1 MKFWENG
8 GIKIRALFQPI
19 KIGKVEIK
27 NRIAMAPMAN
37 LGLIDKEGTL
47 SKRVVDYYVER
58 AKGGTGLIIT
68 GAVKVENEIEK
79 LKMPSFPCITLNPI
93 KFLATAS
100 ELTEQ
105 VHAFGT
111 KIFIQLT
118 FGLGRSGA
126 PAFLVGSPVA
136 PSAIPNYWDPT
147 VTCRE
152 LTTQEVETMVK
163 RCGEA
168 AHIAREA
175 GFDGIEIHAMHE
187 GYLLDQFTIA
197 LFNRRTDKYGGDLK
211 GRLTLPTEIVSEIKK
226 CAGKDF
232 PVGLRYSIKSYVKD
246 WRQGGL
252 PGENFPE
259 MGRDL
264 NEGLQAA
271 KMMEEAGYDFFDADN
286 GTYDA
291 WYWAHP
297 PVYMEHGCYLPFTDQ
312 LKKTVKIPLI
322 VAGKMELPELA
333 EKALAEGRIDMVGI
347 GRGLLTDTDWPK
359 KVFNNEV
366 EKIRPCIACH
376 EGCLGRMFLGKP
388 ESCAVNPAVGREKEY
403 AIEPA
408 HTQKRIM
415 IIGGGV
421 AGMEAARVAKLRG
434 HQVILYEKTDKL
446 GGHLIEAC
454 VPDFKADDQRLLQWY
469 QNEMNVLKIEI
480 KFNTEV
486 TLEMV
491 KSEKPDVVIVATGSY
506 PVTPDLPGIN
516 RGNVCGAGDLLLGKK
531 TVGDTVAVIGGGLV
545 GCETALWLAKQ
556 GKKVTIIEALGNL
569 MSAGRPVPHPNK
581 IMLIDLLKFH
591 KVDVITD
598 SSLLEVR
605 EGSIVI
611 INNDFGQ
618 KTMNVDS
625 VVMAIGYRPDNSLY
639 HSLLQEMFAVYAI
652 GDAREAA
659 NYMNA
664 IWNAYDVAR
673 NI

>member
-1 MKFWENG
+1 MNNG
-8 GIKIRALFQPI
+8 GINIKQIFQPI

-27 NRIAMAPMAN
+27 NRIAMVPMAN
-37 LGLIDKEGTL
+37 LGLIDKEGTFTE
-47 SKRVVDYYVER
+47 RVVDYYVER

-93 KFLATAS
+93 QFIATAS
-100 ELTEQ
+100 ELTEH
-105 VHAFGT
+105 VHAFGS
-111 KIFIQLT
+111 KIFIQVT
-118 FGLGRSGA
+118 FGLGRSAA
-126 PAFLVGSPVA
+126 PAFLEGPPVA

-175 GFDGIEIHAMHE
+175 GFDGMEIHAMHE

-211 GRLTLPTEIVSEIKK
+211 GRLTLPIEIVSEIKK
-226 CAGKDF
+226 YAGKDF
-232 PVGLRYSIKSYVKD
+232 PVGLRYSIKSYIKD

-252 PGENFPE
+252 PNEDFKE

-264 NEGLQAA
+264 DEGLQAS
-271 KMMEEAGYDFFDADN
+271 KIIEQAGYDFLDADN

-297 PVYMEHGCYLPFTDQ
+297 PVYMEHGCYLPFTEQ
-312 LKKTVKIPLI
+312 LKKMVNIPII
-322 VAGKMELPELA
+322 VAGRMDLPELA
-333 EKALAEGRIDMVGI
+333 ENALSEGKLDMVGI
-347 GRGLLTDTDWPK
+347 GRGLLTDPEWPK
-359 KVFNNEV
+359 KVFNNES
-366 EKIRPCIACH
+366 EKIRPCIGCH
-376 EGCLGRMFLGKP
+376 DGCLGRMFLGKP
-388 ESCAVNPAVGREKEY
+388 ESCTVNPAVGREKEY

-408 HTQKRIM
+408 HTRKKIM

-434 HQVILYEKTDKL
+434 HQVTLYEKTDKL

-454 VPDFKADDQRLLQWY
+454 VPDFKDDDKRLLKWY
-469 QNEMNVLKIEI
+469 ENEMKILNINVKLD
-480 KFNTEV
+480 TEV
-486 TLEMV
+486 TLDMV
-491 KSEKPDVVIVATGSY
+491 KNESPDAVIIATGSN
-506 PVTPDLPGIN
+506 PVTPDIPGIN
-516 RGNVCGAGDLLLGKK
+516 MDNVVGAGDLLIGKK
-531 TVGDTVAVIGGGLV
+531 TAGNSVAVIGGGLV

-556 GKKVTIIEALGNL
+556 HKKVTIIEALGNL
-569 MSAGRPVPHPNK
+569 MSAGRPVPHTNK
-581 IMLIDLLKFH
+581 IMLIDLLEFY
-591 KVDVITD
+591 KVDIITD
-598 SSLLEVR
+598 TCLLEIN
-605 EGSIVI
+605 EGSIV
-611 INNDFGQ
+611 
-618 KTMNVDS
+618 TMSKGFEKNTLNVDS
-625 VVMAIGYRPDNSLY
+625 VVIAVGYKPNSNLYNSL
-639 HSLLQEMFAVYAI
+639 SKEMFEVYPI
-652 GDAREAA
+652 GDSREAA

-664 IWNAYDVAR
+664 IWDAYDVAR